1 MSQSRTQ
8 LFKVN
13 NAIIFAGR
21 RTGKIDNLMSIILHA
36 LDSRQKKQS
45 NKSQTKII
53 QFRFN
58 LQVYYINNYT

>member
-36 LDSRQKKQS
+36 LDSRQKKA
-45 NKSQTKII
+45 I
-53 QFRFN
+53 
-58 LQVYYINNYT
+58 